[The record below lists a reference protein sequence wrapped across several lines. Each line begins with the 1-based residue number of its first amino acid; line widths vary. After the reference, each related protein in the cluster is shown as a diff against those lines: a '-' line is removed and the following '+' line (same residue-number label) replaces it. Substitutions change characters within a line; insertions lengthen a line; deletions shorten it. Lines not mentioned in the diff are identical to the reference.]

1 MRLRSPATLTGI
13 GLLVA
18 LLLILGI
25 SVAPASELSRASVGG
40 SGNRTAVAAPIGTPL
55 RFTASGDISSNA
67 AAQSV
72 LSAIGTINPDL
83 HLALGDLSYGTTG
96 NEQAWC
102 DLVTARVGNGFPFE
116 LIAGNHESNGLNG
129 NINDFSA
136 CLPNQLPG
144 LVGTYGRQYYVD
156 VPAVT
161 PLVRYI
167 MISPNITFPDSTWS
181 YAAGTPR
188 LAWTAQAID
197 GAAASSIPW
206 VVVGMHK
213 PCLSVGEYA
222 CDSGPALM
230 NMLLDKRVD
239 LVLTGHEHLYQ
250 RTHQIATRAGC
261 ATVVPGTYSPDC
273 IVDGDSTMVAGA
285 GTVFATIGTGGVTL
299 RNVDSTDPDYPWMAA
314 TSGLNSDP
322 TYGSLDVTLT
332 PTTLSASFARASGG
346 TFTDSF
352 TLTPSTGNEAP
363 TARFTASCAGLDCS
377 ADGSASGDT
386 DGTVAGY
393 AWIFGD
399 GATATGVTT
408 SHAYADSG
416 SYTIGLTVTDNAGA
430 TSTTTRTV
438 TATVPP
444 PPGSLA
450 VDDFARA
457 VSAGWGSAPAG
468 GVWSLTGSLSHFSV
482 GAGTG
487 NIRLPAGAAG
497 SVYLAGVQSTTADVR
512 ATASIDKLVVG
523 GSAFISAIAR
533 RVPSVG
539 AYQAKVVVVAA
550 SGRVTLGLVRVNASG
565 GGEVAVRPAVVVPGL
580 TAAGGTPL
588 AVRVR
593 TVGTNPTT
601 LEARL
606 WPAGTAEPTTWTVSG
621 TDATVGLQAAGGVGF
636 TGYVSGGTTNAPV
649 TISID
654 DLAVG
659 Q

>member
-1 MRLRSPATLTGI
+1 MRLRSPATMTGL

-18 LLLILGI
+18 LVSILGI
-25 SVAPASELSRASVGG
+25 SAAPALSRPPGSAS
-40 SGNRTAVAAPIGTPL
+40 TARMAAAAPSDIPL

-72 LSAIGTINPDL
+72 LSAIGTIDPDL

-102 DLVTARVGNGFPFE
+102 DLVTARVGIGFPFE
-116 LIAGNHESNGLNG
+116 LISGNHESNGLNG

-156 VPAVT
+156 VPAGA

-188 LAWTAQAID
+188 LAWTEQAID
-197 GAAASSIPW
+197 GAAANGIPW

-230 NMLLDKRVD
+230 NLFLDKRVD

-261 ATVVPGTYSPDC
+261 AAVVPGTYSANC
-273 IVDGDSTMVAGA
+273 IVDGDSAMVAGA

-299 RNVDSTDPDYPWMAA
+299 RNVNSTDPDFPWMAA

-346 TFTDSF
+346 TFADSF
-352 TLTPSTGNEAP
+352 TLAPATGNQSPNAS
-363 TARFTASCAGLDCS
+363 FTAACTGLDCT
-377 ADGSASGDT
+377 ADGRASSDA
-386 DGTVAGY
+386 DGTIAGY
-393 AWIFGD
+393 AWTFGD
-399 GATATGVTT
+399 GTTATGATT
-408 SHAYADSG
+408 SHTYAAAG
-416 SYTIGLTVTDNAGA
+416 SYTIGLTITDDGGA

-438 TATVPP
+438 TATAPP
-444 PPGSLA
+444 QPGSLA
-450 VDDFARA
+450 ADDFGRSVA
-457 VSAGWGSAPAG
+457 AGWGSAPTG
-468 GVWSLTGSLSHFSV
+468 GVWSITGSLSHFSV

-487 NIRLPAGAAG
+487 NIRLPAGASG
-497 SVYLAGVQSTTADVR
+497 SVYLAGVQATTADVR
-512 ATASIDKLVVG
+512 ATASLDKLVVG
-523 GSAFISAIAR
+523 GSAYISTIAR
-533 RVPSVG
+533 RVPSAG
-539 AYQAKVVVVAA
+539 AYQAKAVVATT
-550 SGRVTLGLVRVNASG
+550 GRVTLGLVRVNAAG
-565 GGEVAVRPAVVVPGL
+565 GAEVAIRPAVVVPGL
-580 TAAGGTPL
+580 TAAPGTPMSM
-588 AVRVR
+588 RVR
-593 TVGTNPTT
+593 AVGTNPTT
-601 LEARL
+601 LEARV
-606 WPAGTAEPTTWTVSG
+606 WPAGTAEPATWTISG
-621 TDATVGLQAAGGVGF
+621 TDATAALQAAGGVGF
-636 TGYVSGGTTNAPV
+636 TGYVSGGATNAPV

-654 DLAVG
+654 DLTVG